1 MGAFAEQVLGGP
13 VTPQIAWF
21 FLVCSSQ
28 ALGWAIFGI
37 QSTFFAMEIGVTAF
51 GLGISWA
58 LNEAAQL
65 VAAPLLGRMSDALGR
80 KPILV
85 CSFAWCA
92 TVVGCTAFVTTAFAY
107 ILARAISGLGQP
119 VQSLLA
125 AVLTDIIQEKERSQR
140 FGSFMAVPFM
150 TFVLGSGIGSL
161 LIVIGLEIWQA
172 ILVSCVVLYISATAT
187 AFKMPETLP
196 RSKRKPLWGVGG
208 SGSERD
214 DSQLSNRGEQERF
227 HSLLNVGLLLVWF
240 SRATSSLAIV
250 GWMLTY
256 PYLIRDA
263 FGWGPTEFGF
273 IMMVFFLVVGCS
285 QNWLFPFMD
294 KRLGSHITAGLGQ
307 LTLVPALCLLPIT
320 VQNEYD
326 MGTRIILHSAV
337 MLVGALA
344 LAVVEVSI
352 PRIVSAY
359 VPEPGLMGL
368 AQGGTGSCKSIGFI
382 LGSLLGGVLYDTFGI
397 YGPYLIG
404 GALALVGTSAVAG
417 AYYLGEVC
425 ENTPETA
432 NSKQTSPLTSKGG
445 SPRNTTPP
453 RTRGNYYST
462 MNNSN
467 TQQQP

>member
-1 MGAFAEQVLGGP
+1 MAIAEQLLGGK
-13 VTPQIAWF
+13 VTDQIAWF
-21 FLVCSSQ
+21 FITCSTQ

-37 QSTFFAMEIGVTAF
+37 LSTFFAMEIGVTAF

-65 VAAPLLGRMSDALGR
+65 VSAPLLGRFSDAMGR

-85 CSFAWCA
+85 VAFTWCA
-92 TVVGCTAFVTTAFAY
+92 TVVGCTAFVTTAWGY

-125 AVLTDIIQEKERSQR
+125 AVLTDIIPEKERSAR

-161 LIVIGLEIWQA
+161 LMVLGLEIWQG
-172 ILVSCVVLYISATAT
+172 ILGSCFVLYGSATIAG
-187 AFKMPETLP
+187 FKMPETLP
-196 RSKRKPLWGVGG
+196 RSKRKPICGSTTDEDGG
-208 SGSERD
+208 
-214 DSQLSNRGEQERF
+214 QLSDRGEQERF
-227 HSLLNVGLLLVWF
+227 HALLNTGLLLMWF

-256 PYLIRDA
+256 PYLIKDA

-285 QNWLFPFMD
+285 QNFLFPVMD
-294 KRLGSHITAGLGQ
+294 KKLGCHITAGTGQ
-307 LTLVPALCLLPIT
+307 LVLVPALLLLPLT
-320 VQNEYD
+320 VDNRYG
-326 MGTRIILHSAV
+326 MGTRIILHASV

-352 PRIVSAY
+352 PRVVSAY

-368 AQGGTGSCKSIGFI
+368 AQGGTGSCKSVGFI
-382 LGSLLGGVLYDTFGI
+382 LGSLLGGVLYDYFGL
-397 YGPYLIG
+397 YGPYILG
-404 GALALVGTSAVAG
+404 GALALIGSSAVAG
-417 AYYLGEVC
+417 AFYLGEVY
-425 ENTPETA
+425 ESTPECS
-432 NSKQTSPLTSKGG
+432 NSKTMTPLNSGRGTPAEHNS
-445 SPRNTTPP
+445 PP
-453 RTRGNYYST
+453 RRSGNYYAST
-462 MNNSN
+462 A
-467 TQQQP
+467 TAAP

>member
-1 MGAFAEQVLGGP
+1 MGFAEQVLGGP

-21 FLVCSSQ
+21 FVVCSSQ

-37 QSTFFAMEIGVTAF
+37 QSTFFAMDIGVTAF
-51 GLGISWA
+51 GLGVSWA
-58 LNEAAQL
+58 LNETAQL
-65 VAAPLLGRMSDALGR
+65 VAAPLLGRFSDALGR

-85 CSFAWCA
+85 CSFTWCA
-92 TVVGCTAFVTTAFAY
+92 TVVGCTAFVTTAMAY

-125 AVLTDIIQEKERSQR
+125 AVLTDIIEEKERSQR

-172 ILVSCVVLYISATAT
+172 ILVSCIVLYVSAIIA

-196 RSKRKPLWGVGG
+196 RSKRKPLCGVGG
-208 SGSERD
+208 SGTGELASSRGESERV
-214 DSQLSNRGEQERF
+214 
-227 HSLLNVGLLLVWF
+227 HALLNVGLLLVWF

-256 PYLIRDA
+256 PFLIKDA

-273 IMMVFFLVVGCS
+273 IMMMFFLVVGCS
-285 QNWLFPFMD
+285 QNMLFPLMD
-294 KRLGSHITAGLGQ
+294 KKFGSHVTAGLGQ
-307 LTLVPALCLLPIT
+307 LTLVPALCLLPVT
-320 VQNEYD
+320 VENEFDY
-326 MGTRIILHSAV
+326 GTRIILHGAV

-368 AQGGTGSCKSIGFI
+368 AQGGTASFKSIGFI
-382 LGSLLGGVLYDTFGI
+382 MGSLVGGSLYDSFGI
-397 YGPYLIG
+397 YGPYLLG
-404 GALALVGTSAVAG
+404 GALALIGTSAVAG
-417 AYYLGEVC
+417 AYYLGEVS
-425 ENTPETA
+425 ESSPETA

-445 SPRNTTPP
+445 TPRGNSTPP
-453 RTRGNYYST
+453 RTRENYYAT
-462 MNNSN
+462 ASN
-467 TQQQP
+467 QQQP

>member
-1 MGAFAEQVLGGP
+1 MGIAEHLLGGP
-13 VTPQIAWF
+13 VTSQIAWF
-21 FLVCSSQ
+21 FVVCSSQ

-65 VAAPLLGRMSDALGR
+65 VAAPVLGRMSDAAGR

-85 CSFAWCA
+85 CSFLWCA
-92 TVVGCTAFVTTAFAY
+92 TVVGCTAFVTTAWAY
-107 ILARAISGLGQP
+107 IIARGISGLGQP

-125 AVLTDIIQEKERSQR
+125 AVLTDIIQEKERSSR
-140 FGSFMAVPFM
+140 FGAFMAVPFM

-172 ILVSCVVLYISATAT
+172 ILVSCVVLFISSFIS

-196 RSKRKPLWGVGG
+196 RSKRKPFCGVGA
-208 SGSERD
+208 SEEAEY
-214 DSQLSNRGEQERF
+214 SSRGEQERF

-240 SRATSSLAIV
+240 SRMTSSLAIV

-256 PYLIRDA
+256 PYLIKDA

-273 IMMVFFLVVGCS
+273 IMMMFFLAVGCS
-285 QNWLFPFMD
+285 QGLLFPIMD

-307 LTLVPALCLLPIT
+307 ITLVPALCLLPVT
-320 VQNEYD
+320 VENEFD
-326 MGTRIILHSAV
+326 MSTRIILHGAV

-352 PRIVSAY
+352 PRLVSAY

-368 AQGGTGSCKSIGFI
+368 AQGGTGSCKSVGFI
-382 LGSLLGGVLYDTFGI
+382 LGALVGGSVYDTFGI

-404 GALALVGTSAVAG
+404 AALATIGTGAVAG

-425 ENTPETA
+425 ETTPETS
-432 NSKQTSPLTSKGG
+432 NSKQTTPLNS
-445 SPRNTTPP
+445 SPRGNATPP
-453 RTRGNYYST
+453 RPRGNYYATAS
-462 MNNSN
+462 SA
-467 TQQQP
+467 QQP